1 MESGRIAPP
10 SAGPRWAEVG
20 AGNCDR
26 SGKRVAPATRARA
39 VRIAPD
45 HETSS
50 ARVSSLKERGAQC
63 RRAHSIAHGV
73 RVFVSTS
80 SAYSKRH
87 RCDPSYQ
94 NSS

>member
-1 MESGRIAPP
+1 MLSGRIAPP
-10 SAGPRWAEVG
+10 SGGSRRAEVG
-20 AGNCDR
+20 GGNCDR
-26 SGKRVAPATRARA
+26 TGKRVAPATRAWA
-39 VRIAPD
+39 IRIAPD

-73 RVFVSTS
+73 RVSVSTS
-80 SAYSKRH
+80 SAYSKRQ

>member
-1 MESGRIAPP
+1 MVSGRIAPP
-10 SAGPRWAEVG
+10 SGGPRRAVVG

-26 SGKRVAPATRARA
+26 TGKRVAPATRARTIW
-39 VRIAPD
+39 IAPD

-50 ARVSSLKERGAQC
+50 ARVTSLKERGAQC
-63 RRAHSIAHGV
+63 RRAHSIAHRV
-73 RVFVSTS
+73 RVSVSTS